1 MVYGQQARPIC
12 PPARTTS
19 TRLFWRTPTPRSPER
34 SHSVSDEA
42 GFEFKAVRKEFLLQ
56 RKPFVAIEQMDHV
69 APVGT
74 LTALLGPSGCGKSTA
89 LRILADLEAPT
100 AGSVQVH
107 GYDPSHWRA
116 NHQIGVAFQDPALLP
131 WRSVFD
137 NIYFALQVTG
147 ADVPKS
153 AVDDLIRLVGLDGF
167 ESARPRQLSGGMRQR
182 VAIARALV
190 TEPTVLLLDEP
201 FGALDAM
208 TRRRMNME
216 LQRIWMEKVTTTL
229 LVTHSIDEAVL
240 LADEIVVMSPR
251 PSRIVATVPVNLPRP
266 RTTEMTRS
274 PEFHAVADAVSA
286 VLIGGDDE

>member
-1 MVYGQQARPIC
+1 VTDI
-12 PPARTTS
+12 
-19 TRLFWRTPTPRSPER
+19 
-34 SHSVSDEA
+34 A
-42 GFEFKAVRKEFLLQ
+42 GFELVGVRKEFVLE
-56 RKPFVAIEQMDHV
+56 RKPLVAIAEVDHT

-74 LTALLGPSGCGKSTA
+74 LTALLGPSGCGKSTV
-89 LRILADLEAPT
+89 LRILADLEQPT
-100 AGSVQVH
+100 AGTVRVH
-107 GYDPSHWRA
+107 GRAPSEAR
-116 NHQIGVAFQDPALLP
+116 NSHQIGVAFQDPALLP
-131 WRSVFD
+131 WRSVYD
-137 NIYFALQVTG
+137 NVRFALQVTG

-153 AVDDLIRLVGLDGF
+153 AIDDLISLVGLQGF

-182 VAIARALV
+182 VAIARSLV
-190 TEPTVLLLDEP
+190 IDPTVLLLDEP

-251 PSRIVATVPVNLPRP
+251 PSSILATIAVDLPRP

-274 PEFHAVADAVSA
+274 PEFHAVADEVSA
-286 VLIGGDDE
+286 VLIAGDEE

>member
-1 MVYGQQARPIC
+1 MTDI
-12 PPARTTS
+12 
-19 TRLFWRTPTPRSPER
+19 
-34 SHSVSDEA
+34 A
-42 GFEFKAVRKEFLLQ
+42 GFELVGVRKEFVLE
-56 RKPFVAIEQMDHV
+56 RKPLVAIAEVDHT

-74 LTALLGPSGCGKSTA
+74 LTALLGPSGCGKSTV
-89 LRILADLEAPT
+89 LRILADLEQPT
-100 AGSVQVH
+100 AGTVRVH
-107 GYDPSHWRA
+107 GRAPSEARTS
-116 NHQIGVAFQDPALLP
+116 HQIGVAFQDPALLP
-131 WRSVFD
+131 WRSVYD
-137 NIYFALQVTG
+137 NVRFALQVTG

-153 AVDDLIRLVGLDGF
+153 AIDDLISLVGLQGF

-182 VAIARALV
+182 VAIARSLV
-190 TEPTVLLLDEP
+190 IDPTVLLLDEP

-251 PSRIVATVPVNLPRP
+251 PSSILATIAVDLPRP

-274 PEFHAVADAVSA
+274 PEFHAVADEVSA
-286 VLIGGDDE
+286 VLIAGDEE